1 METRNVFYVVKSE
14 KVTLNAKVTFDVSNI
29 ENHIK
34 EIFVIKKLLKTFNE
48 KVMPEIVNF
57 PTQLIEQE
65 LKEYLN
71 EASNL
76 IITEVELERVKLKE
90 SENTLN

>member
-14 KVTLNAKVTFDVSNI
+14 KITLNAKVTFDVSNI

-34 EIFVIKKLLKTFNE
+34 EMFVIKKLLKTFNE
-48 KVMPEIVNF
+48 KIMPEIVNF

-71 EASNL
+71 EVSNL
-76 IITEVELERVKLKE
+76 IITEVELEKVKLKE
-90 SENTLN
+90 CENTLN